1 MELDASTPREQYER
15 LFLEL
20 TARIDT
26 GHASD
31 GVELFTP
38 DAVLEVGGRSYC
50 GHDEIAGFLALR
62 EARSDPVSD
71 CRARF
76 RLDPQRGWLMSERR
90 HQRFA

>member
-1 MELDASTPREQYER
+1 MELDASTPHEQYER

-62 EARSDPVSD
+62 EARSDPSAIVG
-71 CRARF
+71 RASASI
-76 RLDPQRGWLMSERR
+76 LSAAGS
-90 HQRFA
+90 

>member
-15 LFLEL
+15 LFLEP

-31 GVELFTP
+31 AVELFIP
-38 DAVLEVGGRSYC
+38 EAVLEVGGRSSC

-62 EARSDPVSD
+62 EARSDPSAIVG
-71 CRARF
+71 RASASI
-76 RLDPQRGWLMSERR
+76 LSAAGS
-90 HQRFA
+90 